1 MIFSLLPLLTRKPL
15 KAPFVFCAQN
25 KCLIKLKL
33 PHSKGHRL
41 CLPLQKMSAIIAPV
55 LTPTIPGTAL
65 TVQIGMGIYDLSTVT
80 LDDTP
85 GSNTSEKK
93 ASENLVAELEQ
104 MKAMMEQMRLEK
116 EQMRL
121 EKEHMRLEKERYE
134 MEAKRKE
141 EEAAMALRMEQ
152 EREMAIKEKKE
163 LDVVFSLFRDSPS
176 MWSPDKSNIDYA
188 FENAGE
194 EECKF
199 LRSLEA
205 SGETILCVVLDRN
218 ALKCSYS
225 VNKDILTIVLTNC
238 HLYKCIYTKLVKTST
253 STYSGCGCHTVV
265 LRENCKSLKTG
276 IFYASKLY
284 SFTNPLNLVHAKI
297 LSYIVTKP
305 IGVVEF
311 TAHPYQPL
319 WFRTQFGILGMRDEM
334 IAGNCTITT
343 CLKKFESI
351 IRLIPG
357 SYKNGSWRQLDGFF
371 GMYFN
376 ETTMELSEV
385 PPPL

>member
-1 MIFSLLPLLTRKPL
+1 
-15 KAPFVFCAQN
+15 
-25 KCLIKLKL
+25 
-33 PHSKGHRL
+33 
-41 CLPLQKMSAIIAPV
+41 
-55 LTPTIPGTAL
+55 
-65 TVQIGMGIYDLSTVT
+65 
-80 LDDTP
+80 
-85 GSNTSEKK
+85 
-93 ASENLVAELEQ
+93 
-104 MKAMMEQMRLEK
+104 MRLEK

-121 EKEHMRLEKERYE
+121 EKERYE
-134 MEAKRKE
+134 MEAMRRE

-163 LDVVFSLFRDSPS
+163 LDVVFSLFRDLPCIY
-176 MWSPDKSNIDYA
+176 SPDKSNIDYV

-205 SGETILCVVLDRN
+205 SGEIILCAHLDMSILRCPYN
-218 ALKCSYS
+218 QESEKKG
-225 VNKDILTIVLTNC
+225 VLTIVLTNY
-238 HLYKCIYTKLVKTST
+238 HLYKCTYTKTVKTST
-253 STYSGCGCHTVV
+253 SPCDVCTRRNSPPHKPDDCYS
-265 LRENCKSLKTG
+265 LRTG

-297 LSYIVTKP
+297 LSYIMTIQIIEK
-305 IGVVEF
+305 IGYV
-311 TAHPYQPL
+311 APNRSL
-319 WFRTQFGILGMRDEM
+319 WDRIPCIDS
-334 IAGNCTITT
+334 
-343 CLKKFESI
+343 LKKFESI

>member
-1 MIFSLLPLLTRKPL
+1 
-15 KAPFVFCAQN
+15 
-25 KCLIKLKL
+25 
-33 PHSKGHRL
+33 
-41 CLPLQKMSAIIAPV
+41 MSAIIAPV
-55 LTPTIPGTAL
+55 LTPTVSDGSTINNVPGTVS
-65 TVQIGMGIYDLSTVT
+65 TVQIGMVIYDN
-80 LDDTP
+80 TP
-85 GSNTSEKK
+85 GSNMS
-93 ASENLVAELEQ
+93 ELEQ

-121 EKEHMRLEKERYE
+121 EKEQMRLEKERYE
-134 MEAKRKE
+134 MEVMRRE
-141 EEAAMALRMEQ
+141 EEAAMALRMAQ

-163 LDVVFSLFRDSPS
+163 LDVVFSLFRDSPYTS
-176 MWSPDKSNIDYA
+176 YSPDKSNIDYV

-205 SGETILCVVLDRN
+205 SGETILCVKLDMSIMR
-218 ALKCSYS
+218 CP
-225 VNKDILTIVLTNC
+225 NKQNSEKKGVLTIVLTNC
-238 HLYKCIYTKLVKTST
+238 HLYKCTYTKTVKTST
-253 STYSGCGCHTVV
+253 STCDLCRQRFNPEQGYPQKPEACYSI
-265 LRENCKSLKTG
+265 RTG

-297 LSYIVTKP
+297 LSYILTKP

-311 TAHPYQPL
+311 TAHPYQSL

-334 IAGNCTITT
+334 IAGNCSITT
-343 CLKKFESI
+343 CLKMFESI

-357 SYKNGSWRQLDGFF
+357 SYKNGNWRQLDGFF

-376 ETTMELSEV
+376 EITMELSEV

>member
-1 MIFSLLPLLTRKPL
+1 
-15 KAPFVFCAQN
+15 
-25 KCLIKLKL
+25 
-33 PHSKGHRL
+33 
-41 CLPLQKMSAIIAPV
+41 MSAIIAPV
-55 LTPTIPGTAL
+55 LTPTVPDGSTVNNVPGTVS
-65 TVQIGMGIYDLSTVT
+65 TVQIGMVIYDN
-80 LDDTP
+80 TP
-85 GSNTSEKK
+85 GSNMS
-93 ASENLVAELEQ
+93 ELEQ

-121 EKEHMRLEKERYE
+121 EKEQMRLEKERYE
-134 MEAKRKE
+134 MESKRRE

-163 LDVVFSLFRDSPS
+163 LDVVFSLFRDSPVIYNL
-176 MWSPDKSNIDYA
+176 DKSNIDYA

-205 SGETILCVVLDRN
+205 SGETILCAHLDRN
-218 ALKCSYS
+218 NTIECGKNRA
-225 VNKDILTIVLTNC
+225 NKGFLTIILTNC
-238 HLYKCIYTKLVKTST
+238 HLYMCTYIKLVKTST
-253 STYSGCGCHTVV
+253 STCACR
-265 LRENCKSLKTG
+265 LNENCKSLKTG

-297 LSYIVTKP
+297 LSYIMTKP
-305 IGVVEF
+305 NIVHAQTLVYSDN
-311 TAHPYQPL
+311 PNQLL
-319 WFRTQFGILGMRDEM
+319 WHRVAIHGFPTIYREL
-334 IAGNCTITT
+334 IAGNDAISNS
-343 CLKKFESI
+343 LKKFESI

-357 SYKNGSWRQLDGFF
+357 SYKNGNWRQLDGFF

>member
-1 MIFSLLPLLTRKPL
+1 
-15 KAPFVFCAQN
+15 
-25 KCLIKLKL
+25 
-33 PHSKGHRL
+33 
-41 CLPLQKMSAIIAPV
+41 MSAIIAPV
-55 LTPTIPGTAL
+55 LTPTVPDGSTVNNVPGTVS
-65 TVQIGMGIYDLSTVT
+65 TVQIGMVIYDN
-80 LDDTP
+80 TP
-85 GSNTSEKK
+85 GSNMS
-93 ASENLVAELEQ
+93 ELEQ

-121 EKEHMRLEKERYE
+121 EKEQMRLEKERYE

-163 LDVVFSLFRDSPS
+163 LDVVFSLFRDSPVIYNL
-176 MWSPDKSNIDYA
+176 DKSNIDYA

-205 SGETILCVVLDRN
+205 SGETILCAVLDRN
-218 ALKCSYS
+218 ALKCSNS
-225 VNKDILTIVLTNC
+225 VNKEILTIVLTNC
-238 HLYKCIYTKLVKTST
+238 HLYMCTYTKLVKTST

-265 LRENCKSLKTG
+265 LQENCKSLKTG

-297 LSYIVTKP
+297 LSYIMTIQIIET
-305 IGVVEF
+305 IGYV
-311 TAHPYQPL
+311 AANRSL
-319 WFRTQFGILGMRDEM
+319 WDRMPCIDS
-334 IAGNCTITT
+334 
-343 CLKKFESI
+343 LKKFESI

>member
-1 MIFSLLPLLTRKPL
+1 
-15 KAPFVFCAQN
+15 
-25 KCLIKLKL
+25 
-33 PHSKGHRL
+33 
-41 CLPLQKMSAIIAPV
+41 MSAIIAPV
-55 LTPTIPGTAL
+55 LTPTVSDDITPTADGSTVNNVPGTVS
-65 TVQIGMGIYDLSTVT
+65 TVQIGMVIYDN
-80 LDDTP
+80 TP
-85 GSNTSEKK
+85 GSNMS
-93 ASENLVAELEQ
+93 ELEQ

-121 EKEHMRLEKERYE
+121 EKEQMRMEKERYE
-134 MEAKRKE
+134 MEAMRRE

-163 LDVVFSLFRDSPS
+163 LDVVFSLFRDSPYIS
-176 MWSPDKSNIDYA
+176 YSPDKSNIDYT

-205 SGETILCVVLDRN
+205 SGETILCVKLDMSIMRCPHKEN
-218 ALKCSYS
+218 SEKKG
-225 VNKDILTIVLTNC
+225 VLTIVLTNC
-238 HLYKCIYTKLVKTST
+238 HLYKCTYTKTVKTST
-253 STYSGCGCHTVV
+253 SPCDLCRKRFNPEQGFPQKP
-265 LRENCKSLKTG
+265 ENCHSLKTG

-297 LSYIVTKP
+297 LSYIMTIQIIET
-305 IGVVEF
+305 IGYV
-311 TAHPYQPL
+311 AANRSL
-319 WFRTQFGILGMRDEM
+319 WDRMPCIDS
-334 IAGNCTITT
+334 
-343 CLKKFESI
+343 LKKFESI

>member
-1 MIFSLLPLLTRKPL
+1 
-15 KAPFVFCAQN
+15 
-25 KCLIKLKL
+25 
-33 PHSKGHRL
+33 
-41 CLPLQKMSAIIAPV
+41 MSAIIAPV
-55 LTPTIPGTAL
+55 LTPTVPDGSTVNNVPGTVS
-65 TVQIGMGIYDLSTVT
+65 TVQIGMVIYDN
-80 LDDTP
+80 TP
-85 GSNTSEKK
+85 GSNMS
-93 ASENLVAELEQ
+93 ELEQ

-121 EKEHMRLEKERYE
+121 EKEQMRLEKERYE
-134 MEAKRKE
+134 MEAMRRE

-163 LDVVFSLFRDSPS
+163 LDVVFSLFRDSPTRYNL
-176 MWSPDKSNIDYA
+176 DKSNIDYA
-188 FENAGE
+188 FENADE

-205 SGETILCVVLDRN
+205 SGETILCVDLIMNVLSCPYVGIGRKGLLN
-218 ALKCSYS
+218 L
-225 VNKDILTIVLTNC
+225 VLTNC
-238 HLYKCIYTKLVKTST
+238 HLYMCTYTKLVKTST
-253 STYSGCGCHTVV
+253 STCSTCPSDKTC
-265 LRENCKSLKTG
+265 RFLKTG
-276 IFYASKLY
+276 IFYVSKLY
-284 SFTNPLNLVHAKI
+284 SFTNQLNLIHAKI

-305 IGVVEF
+305 DRRISEHDIQSIWLSHING
-311 TAHPYQPL
+311 
-319 WFRTQFGILGMRDEM
+319 
-334 IAGNCTITT
+334 
-343 CLKKFESI
+343 KKFESI

>member
-1 MIFSLLPLLTRKPL
+1 
-15 KAPFVFCAQN
+15 
-25 KCLIKLKL
+25 
-33 PHSKGHRL
+33 
-41 CLPLQKMSAIIAPV
+41 MSAIIAPV
-55 LTPTIPGTAL
+55 LTPTVPDGSTVNNVPGIVS
-65 TVQIGMGIYDLSTVT
+65 TVQIGMVIYDN
-80 LDDTP
+80 TP
-85 GSNTSEKK
+85 GSNMS
-93 ASENLVAELEQ
+93 ELEQ

-121 EKEHMRLEKERYE
+121 EKEQMRLEKERYE
-134 MEAKRKE
+134 MEAKRRE

-163 LDVVFSLFRDSPS
+163 LDVVFSLFRDSPCIY
-176 MWSPDKSNIDYA
+176 SPDKSNIDYA
-188 FENAGE
+188 FENADE

-205 SGETILCVVLDRN
+205 SGETILCVCLDMN
-218 ALKCSYS
+218 ALGCSY
-225 VNKDILTIVLTNC
+225 VGLGKRGLLNIVLTNC

-253 STYSGCGCHTVV
+253 LTCSTCPNA
-265 LRENCKSLKTG
+265 LLKENCKSLRTG

-284 SFTNPLNLVHAKI
+284 SFINPLNLVHAKI
-297 LSYIVTKP
+297 LSYIMTKP
-305 IGVVEF
+305 IG
-311 TAHPYQPL
+311 AGADGHPYQSL
-319 WFRTQFGILGMRDEM
+319 WFRIQYAILGIRDEM
-334 IAGNCTITT
+334 VAGSYTIPT
-343 CLKKFESI
+343 CLKKFQSI

-357 SYKNGSWRQLDGFF
+357 FYKNGNWRQLDGFF